1 MTIPPE
7 PAASVEPVVPTQPTA
22 PSRLA
27 FAAAITLIVVTL
39 AAFWTW
45 RWWDGEQEGEF
56 KADPQFCELVT
67 PETIHRLVPEAYG
80 GREDVAS
87 CTWSAPREKGK
98 YRANVHLFASRLNVE
113 LAQEDMRE
121 QRADG
126 EPGWEKDTQEDL
138 LGLGDEAFLRFS
150 PPVPGKNITAQVVF
164 RRSNI
169 VIYLAHARS
178 DDDRQAAR
186 AGVVDAAREAAALL
200 KP

>member
-1 MTIPPE
+1 MTIP
-7 PAASVEPVVPTQPTA
+7 SEPVVPAQPAAT
-22 PSRLA
+22 SRLA
-27 FAAAITLIVVTL
+27 FAAAIALIVVTL

-45 RWWDGEQEGEF
+45 RWWDGKQEGEF
-56 KADPQFCELVT
+56 AADPKPFCSLVT
-67 PETIHRLVPEAYG
+67 PETIHRLVPESYG

-113 LAQEDMRE
+113 LAEEDMRE

-126 EPGWEKDTQEDL
+126 ELGWEKGTQEDL

-164 RRSNI
+164 RRSN
-169 VIYLAHARS
+169 VMIYLAYARS
-178 DDDRQAAR
+178 DDDRAAAR
-186 AGVVDAAREAAALL
+186 AGAVDAAREAAALL

>member
-1 MTIPPE
+1 MTIPPD
-7 PAASVEPVVPTQPTA
+7 AAGPVVPARPAA
-22 PSRLA
+22 PSRPAFVAALA
-27 FAAAITLIVVTL
+27 LIVVTL
-39 AAFWTW
+39 AAFWAW
-45 RWWDGEQEGEF
+45 RWWEGRQEGEF

-80 GREDVAS
+80 GREDVVS
-87 CTWSAPREKGK
+87 CTWAAPREKGK

-121 QRADG
+121 LRIDG
-126 EPGWEKDTQEDL
+126 ELGWEKGTQEDL
-138 LGLGDEAFLRFS
+138 LGIGDEAFLRFS

-164 RRSNI
+164 RRSNM
-169 VIYLAHARS
+169 VIYLAYARS

-186 AGVVDAAREAAALL
+186 AGAVDAARETAALL